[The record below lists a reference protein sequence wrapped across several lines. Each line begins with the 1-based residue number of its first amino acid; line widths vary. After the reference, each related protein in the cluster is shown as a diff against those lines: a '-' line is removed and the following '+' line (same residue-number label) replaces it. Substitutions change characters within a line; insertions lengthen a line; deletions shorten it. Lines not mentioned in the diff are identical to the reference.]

1 MTQKDLEQVILE
13 LIRTLYCK
21 EYTGRIKVIETFDG
35 DSHLGYII
43 KLGLNKDERPL
54 SIACECSEQE
64 LPSFVKKE
72 LLDRHL
78 ELTEYFTAIQL
89 YRANE

>member
-35 DSHLGYII
+35 DSHLGYIV

-54 SIACECSEQE
+54 SIACECSE
-64 LPSFVKKE
+64 
-72 LLDRHL
+72 
-78 ELTEYFTAIQL
+78 
-89 YRANE
+89 

>member
-64 LPSFVKKE
+64 FPSFVKKE